1 MKNREEG
8 NEEIDSDKTSE
19 ENERFLID
27 AKPRGVADTKEDRLR
42 RNISI

>member
-1 MKNREEG
+1 MKNREKG
-8 NEEIDSDKTSE
+8 NEEIDSDETSE

-27 AKPRGVADTKEDRLR
+27 AEPWGVTNTKEDRLR